1 MDGIFDHDSF
11 IQEDSDDADLDKYD
25 LTADPELAEV
35 KLKLDL
41 KKLRTNGSDEE
52 RPESAM
58 SSGCSCS
65 CSGGECSCVESDED
79 LPAKRP
85 RDEKDERR

>member
-58 SSGCSCS
+58 SSG
-65 CSGGECSCVESDED
+65 
-79 LPAKRP
+79 
-85 RDEKDERR
+85 